1 MNWFAERWAKI
12 NIYKRSW
19 HLFVQSNKF
28 ICYQSNEWNLLKV
41 NNKGTTM
48 TPLTSFS
55 FFTNNFEQ
63 MSSNFELN
71 SGIFIGD
78 FEQLNTDWVLFYF
91 TAFQYFRTIAMEYWK
106 TLNLVGI
113 FLFKVNIGNIR
124 TICKICSK
132 LTIKIPEQRY

>member
-1 MNWFAERWAKI
+1 
-12 NIYKRSW
+12 
-19 HLFVQSNKF
+19 
-28 ICYQSNEWNLLKV
+28 
-41 NNKGTTM
+41 M